1 MNKQSGPKR
10 KEYAFISYYLWLLA
24 LPMIIGLGVIVVQFQ
39 LVYRTAQEQKLKVLN
54 HAIALSEKE
63 TLYNV
68 EQTMELLVASDRIRP
83 LDQSNDSRDFY
94 RKLWLEQT
102 RLNLLIDTIFF
113 ADSNGQWFSTKQ
125 HMGRKLDPRSR
136 PWFESALLHPNN
148 IAWTL
153 PYDDAF
159 TQKKTMTISY
169 AMMDSQASPLQRV
182 LGVDLDLHE
191 WSEKIATL
199 AEGDNAMRHLVIDRK
214 SGQIVLHTNPSLIG
228 TELMQPWRPQLV
240 GQSGTF
246 FTQETGEDGGYVAYE
261 ALGNNANWLA
271 ITVQLHRD
279 TFMQRQLTLILVIL
293 TCSSCLFIALALLF
307 RQRLTGII
315 DSLILIVRQLRL
327 SPDRG
332 SLVLPPIPGFTDLNA
347 EMNLVSSHLQENIK
361 RASLDA
367 LTGLYNRRHLDE
379 TLARLQGQQTPIV
392 LALVDLDHF
401 KAINDSFGHALGD
414 TALRRVAALGLESL
428 GDRATLYRYGGEEL
442 VAIFEKDSLED
453 AEQQLEC
460 WRVAVAK
467 AQWREESLI
476 VTFSAGIGA
485 SEGRTMEALLEAVD
499 QALYRA
505 KEDGRNRI
513 YRAQSGW

>member
-1 MNKQSGPKR
+1 MNQRSGSKR

-54 HAIALSEKE
+54 HAIALSERE
-63 TLYNV
+63 TLDNV

-83 LDQSNDSRDFY
+83 LDQSDDSRDFY
-94 RKLWLEQT
+94 RKLWNEQT
-102 RLNLLIDTIFF
+102 RLHQMLDTIFF

-125 HMGRKLDPRSR
+125 HHVANLDPRNR
-136 PWFESALLHPNN
+136 PWYKAAIMNPNKPS
-148 IAWTL
+148 WTL
-153 PYDDAF
+153 PYDDVF
-159 TQKKTMTISY
+159 TKRKTLTVSY
-169 AMMDSQASPLQRV
+169 AMMGSRTTQLERV

-191 WSEKIATL
+191 WSKKIATL
-199 AEGDNAMRHLVIDRK
+199 SEGDNAMRHLVIDRK

-228 TELMQPWRPQLV
+228 TELIRPWRSQLV

-246 FTQETGEDGGYVAYE
+246 FTEHTGEEGGYVAYE

-279 TFMQRQLTLILVIL
+279 TFMQRQLILTLVIL
-293 TCSSCLFIALALLF
+293 VCSSCLFIALALLF
-307 RQRLTGII
+307 RQRLAGII

-327 SPDRG
+327 SPERG
-332 SLVLPPIPGFTDLNA
+332 SLVLPSIPGLTDLNA

-361 RASLDA
+361 RASLDG
-367 LTGLYNRRHLDE
+367 LTGLFNRHHLDE

-401 KAINDSFGHALGD
+401 KTINDSFGHALGD
-414 TALRRVAALGLESL
+414 TVLRRVAALGLESL
-428 GDRATLYRYGGEEL
+428 GDGVTLYRYGGEEL
-442 VAIFEKDSLED
+442 VAIFEQDSLEE
-453 AEQQLEC
+453 AERQLER

-467 AQWREESLI
+467 AQWREESLL

-505 KEDGRNRI
+505 KDDGRNRI
-513 YRAQSGW
+513 YRATSGW

>member
-1 MNKQSGPKR
+1 MSTNSGSKR
-10 KEYAFISYYLWLLA
+10 KDYAFISYYLCLLA

-54 HAIALSEKE
+54 HAIVLSEIE
-63 TLYNV
+63 TLHSV

-94 RKLWLEQT
+94 LKLWHEQT
-102 RLNLLIDTIFF
+102 RLNRLIDTILF
-113 ADSNGQWFSTKQ
+113 ADSNGQWYSTKQ
-125 HMGRKLDPRSR
+125 HHVANLDPRSR
-136 PWFESALLHPNN
+136 PWYKAAEMDPNKP
-148 IAWTL
+148 AWAL
-153 PYDDAF
+153 PYDDVF
-159 TQKKTMTISY
+159 TKRKTLTVSY
-169 AMMDSQASPLQRV
+169 AMMDSLKPTLLRV
-182 LGVDLDLHE
+182 LAIDLDLYE
-191 WSEKIATL
+191 WSKKIATL

-214 SGQIVLHTNPSLIG
+214 SGQIVLDTNPSLIG
-228 TELMQPWRPQLV
+228 TALMQAWRTQLA

-246 FTQETGEDGGYVAYE
+246 FTQESEEDGEYIAYE
-261 ALGNNANWLA
+261 ALGNKANWVA

-279 TFMQRQLTLILVIL
+279 TFLLRQLILILVIL
-293 TCSSCLFIALALLF
+293 ICASCLFIALALLF

-332 SLVLPPIPGFTDLNA
+332 SLVLPPIPGLTGLNA
-347 EMNLVSSHLQENIK
+347 EMNLVSNHLQENIK
-361 RASLDA
+361 RANLDG
-367 LTGLYNRRHLDE
+367 LTGLFNRHHLDE
-379 TLARLQGQQTPIV
+379 TLARLQQQQTPIV

-401 KAINDSFGHALGD
+401 KAINDNFGHALGD

-442 VAIFEKDSLED
+442 VAIFEQDSLVE
-453 AEQQLEC
+453 AERQLER
-460 WRVAVAK
+460 WRVDVAK
-467 AQWREESLI
+467 AQWREESLN

-485 SEGRTMEALLEAVD
+485 SEGRTVESLLEAVD

-513 YRAQSGW
+513 YRATSGW